1 MRKNRLRC
9 SLKLAMVP
17 LIFATLASCA
27 APTTGGTV
35 PCAANQAARRFAGW
49 SMVLGAIGYMLAWLF
64 APLDS
69 AALFGG
75 GVLAAALLIAIV
87 RCLRAGGRRAET

>member
-1 MRKNRLRC
+1 
-9 SLKLAMVP
+9 MVVLYSNAIP
-17 LIFATLASCA
+17 KFLPPRGRGNVPSAADQAT
-27 APTTGGTV
+27 
-35 PCAANQAARRFAGW
+35 RRFAGW
-49 SMVLGAIGYMLAWLF
+49 SMVLGGIGYMLAWLF

-87 RCLRAGGRRAET
+87 RCLRTGGRHTGG